1 MLQENNLSKDSHYN
15 HQVYIIMLSTATIA
29 TLGPIGSDSYQA
41 SCQYSPHA
49 EIVLFNR
56 IADIFTA
63 FKEERVQYAII
74 PVYNTREG
82 EVKEYFRLMA
92 KMEKGYWIDNVVLPI
107 HLSLGAL
114 SSPEKGK
121 TKITTIVGRSSVL
134 RQCEEFIEENYAD
147 AILMAVPDIEMA
159 MDSICQENKQ
169 EHAVIESEALVK
181 KHGFQLWTREVVSH
195 NRTRFSII
203 GRKPAKE
210 SGYDATAII
219 TRPLR
224 DRVGMLADILSEFTR
239 RGINILDLQSE
250 NDVQTQKLRIYVE
263 IEGHVDNPLLRNA
276 LHTIESSII
285 QEEDALKVLGSFPRV
300 DMRVKKIKSFGFI
313 GSGDMSKWF
322 ADRLANEGYKTFI
335 TGRKTQLSSES
346 MIEKV
351 DVVLVCVPI
360 SVTASV
366 ISTYGPLLRDGQA
379 LIILAGESEH
389 TIATALEATSQ
400 GVEVMFVHN
409 LWGPQAITMKDKNA
423 AVVRTHRSGG
433 FCSEFEAFL
442 YKHGADIYHDSAQK
456 HDLLMGISQKLPTTV
471 SVALAMTLR
480 EHRIE
485 YDDINS
491 HSTLTSLY
499 GILAMARIHNQN
511 SRTYAEIMATA
522 GDGRKIVRSF
532 AENIL
537 KLMKLAENGKIA
549 ALSNIMEEN
558 KSTMSQAFLQSRM
571 KQAKAV
577 DEVMSKPSMKCP

>member
-1 MLQENNLSKDSHYN
+1 
-15 HQVYIIMLSTATIA
+15 MLSTATIA
-29 TLGPIGSDSYQA
+29 ALGPVGSDSHQA

-63 FKEERVQYAII
+63 FREEKVQYALV

-92 KMEKGYWIDNVVLPI
+92 KMEEGYWIDNVVLPI

-114 SSPEKGK
+114 SSPENCE

-134 RQCEEFIEENYAD
+134 RQCEEFIEENYPD
-147 AILMAVPDIEMA
+147 ATLMAVPDIEKA
-159 MDSICQENKQ
+159 MTSICQDNKKDY
-169 EHAVIESEALVK
+169 AVIESEALVK

-203 GRKPAKE
+203 GREPAKE
-210 SGYDATAII
+210 TGYDATAII

-263 IEGHVDNPLLRNA
+263 VEGHTANPLLNNA
-276 LHTIESSII
+276 LHTIESTVI

-335 TGRKTQLSSES
+335 TGRHTQLSSES
-346 MIEKV
+346 MVEKV

-366 ISTYGPLLRDGQA
+366 ISTYGPLLKDGQA
-379 LIILAGESEH
+379 LIILAGESEN
-389 TIATALEATSQ
+389 TIATALEATSH

-409 LWGPQAITMKDKNA
+409 LWGPQAVTMKDKNA
-423 AVVRTHRSGG
+423 AVVRTHRSGS

-456 HDLLMGISQKLPTTV
+456 HDLLMGVSQKLPTTV

-480 EHRIE
+480 DHNIE
-485 YDDINS
+485 YADLSS

-511 SRTYAEIMATA
+511 PRTYAEIMATA

-537 KLMKLAENGKIA
+537 KLMELAERGKIA
-549 ALSNIMEEN
+549 ELSDIMEEN
-558 KSTMSQAFLQSRM
+558 KATMSLAFLQSRM

-577 DEVMSKPSMKCP
+577 DEVMSKPCMKHP

>member
-1 MLQENNLSKDSHYN
+1 MKTTLFIGLNNLKRHIFMPS
-15 HQVYIIMLSTATIA
+15 IA
-29 TLGPIGSDSYQA
+29 TLGPVGSDSYQA
-41 SCQYSPHA
+41 SRQYAPNA
-49 EIVLFNR
+49 EILLYNR

-63 FKEERVQYAII
+63 FSEGKVQYALI

-92 KMEKGYWIDNVVLPI
+92 KLHQGFWIDNVVLPI

-114 SSPEKGK
+114 SAPENGN
-121 TKITTIVGRSSVL
+121 TVITTIVGRSSVF
-134 RQCEEFIEENYAD
+134 RQCDEFIDENYPD
-147 AILMAVPDIEMA
+147 ATLMAVHDIEQAMA
-159 MDSICQENKQ
+159 AIRRENKQ
-169 EHAVIESEALVK
+169 EYAVIESEALVK
-181 KHGFQLWTREVVSH
+181 KHGFNLWAREVVSH
-195 NRTRFSII
+195 NRTRFAII
-203 GRKPAKE
+203 GREPAKA

-224 DRVGMLADILSEFTR
+224 DRVGMLADILGEFTR

-263 IEGHVDNPLLRNA
+263 VEGHKDTPLVKNA
-276 LHTIESSII
+276 FDTIESTVI
-285 QEEDALKVLGSFPRV
+285 QEEDALKILGSFPRV

-313 GSGDMSKWF
+313 GSGAMSKWF
-322 ADRLANEGYKTFI
+322 ADRLANEGYTTFI
-335 TGRKTQLSSES
+335 TGRNTPLTSEA

-360 SVTASV
+360 SVTAPV
-366 ISTYGPLLRDGQA
+366 IKTFGPLLKDGQA
-379 LIILAGESEH
+379 LIILAGESEN
-389 TIATALEATSQ
+389 TIATALQATSQ

-409 LWGPQAITMKDKNA
+409 LWGPQALTMKDKNA
-423 AVVRTHRSGG
+423 AVVRTHRSGS

-442 YKHGADIYHDSAQK
+442 YKHGADINHDSAQK
-456 HDLLMGISQKLPTTV
+456 HDLLMGVSQKLPTTI
-471 SVALAMTLR
+471 SVALGMTLR
-480 EHRIE
+480 DHRINC
-485 YDDINS
+485 DDISS

-511 SRTYAEIMATA
+511 PRTYAEIMATA

-537 KLMKLAENGKIA
+537 QLIDLAEQGKIA
-549 ALSNIMEEN
+549 ELADIMDTN
-558 KSTMSQAFLQSRM
+558 KAIMSDAFLQSRM

-577 DEVMSKPSMKCP
+577 DDVMSQPSMKVG